1 MVAGL
6 PWYLLAFGV
15 VLVIVGFILASLP
28 RSPSQDRRAL
38 DSDMDDDD
46 IVRELKRAE
55 RIPIPSLIILAGFA
69 CVLISICWRFLRTV
83 L

>member
-1 MVAGL
+1 VAGL
-6 PWYLLAFGV
+6 PWFLLAFGV
-15 VLVIVGFILASLP
+15 LLVIVGFILASLP
-28 RSPSQDRRAL
+28 RSPGQDRRAI

-55 RIPIPSLIILAGFA
+55 RIPVPSLIILAGFV
-69 CVLISICWRFLRTV
+69 CMFISICWRLFRNV

>member
-1 MVAGL
+1 VAGL
-6 PWYLLAFGV
+6 PWFLLAFGV
-15 VLVIVGFILASLP
+15 LLVVVGFIVVALP
-28 RSPSQDRRAL
+28 KSPSQGGRAI

-55 RIPIPSLIILAGFA
+55 RIPLPSLIILAGFA
-69 CVLISICWRFLRTV
+69 CILISVCWRFLRIG